1 MPTAVAV
8 VVGASAALL
17 AVGAVTGVGLLLRY
31 VSPIVSGFIFVAT
44 IIIIWYLC
52 SHYPE
57 TAREIGGRAAAL
69 LREAATALSH
79 RVMAAL
85 QRQADQVGLSSLS
98 MPNLFF
104 FE

>member
-17 AVGAVTGVGLLLRY
+17 AVGAAASVGLLLRY

-44 IIIIWYLC
+44 IVIIWYLC

-57 TAREIGGRAAAL
+57 TARELGGRAATL
-69 LREAATALSH
+69 LREASVALGH
-79 RVMAAL
+79 RIMAAL
-85 QRQADQVGLSSLS
+85 QRQNDQVDFSLIITS
-98 MPNLFF
+98 LN
-104 FE
+104 

>member
-1 MPTAVAV
+1 MSVPEAM
-8 VVGASAALL
+8 
-17 AVGAVTGVGLLLRY
+17 AVGAVAGLLVTGLATTIGLLLRY
-31 VSPIVSGFIFVAT
+31 VPPIVSGFIFVAA
-44 IIIIWYLC
+44 IVIIWYLC

-104 FE
+104 